1 MEEFFKNV
9 AEKAGNLFMKVEG
22 LFDGVSQKL
31 YEQTGTKINIG
42 FIVICVVLIIFALV
56 FAVSILKMLATM
68 LP

>member
-1 MEEFFKNV
+1 MEDFLKKI
-9 AEKAGNLFMKVEG
+9 AEKAGNLFMKVES
-22 LFDGVSQKL
+22 LFDGISQKL

>member
-1 MEEFFKNV
+1 MEDFFKNI